1 MHNDTFNVSF
11 PIDMIKREERIV
23 TGVATAD
30 NIDKS
35 GDIIEFDASIKAFEG
50 WRGNIREMHAPVAV
64 GKAVSYEPVN
74 LVIDGKMYKGMQIS
88 AYISKGAQSTWEKVL
103 DGTLAAFSV
112 GGRVLERSSD
122 EDLTEETGKSIS
134 RITNYEL
141 GEISLVDNPAN
152 PAAVVELVKSNDD
165 GQLYYALDR
174 TDHQS
179 DDVDLLKNE
188 NGANVLSMN
197 DNSVTNDVDVLDAFS
212 IEEKV
217 SLLRRFVNWLA
228 NEEDA
233 DINSASDDLGKTEE
247 SSVEESEGEI
257 EMDINTMKEAFGTVI
272 EEKLPL
278 MKEELMS
285 DIVSYI
291 DDKIETAQKSV
302 EVEEAAAEEVVA
314 KAEAEAEVES
324 KTEEFDSMVVK
335 FREELDAAL
344 ATVEEQKSA
353 LSEATAKIEQIESS
367 GAIKKS
373 VESDESVDEEETVVK
388 EAETSFWGNFYLPN
402 DLIKSLGYDS

>member
-1 MHNDTFNVSF
+1 
-11 PIDMIKREERIV
+11 
-23 TGVATAD
+23 
-30 NIDKS
+30 
-35 GDIIEFDASIKAFEG
+35 
-50 WRGNIREMHAPVAV
+50 
-64 GKAVSYEPVN
+64 
-74 LVIDGKMYKGMQIS
+74 
-88 AYISKGAQSTWEKVL
+88 
-103 DGTLAAFSV
+103 
-112 GGRVLERSSD
+112 
-122 EDLTEETGKSIS
+122 
-134 RITNYEL
+134 
-141 GEISLVDNPAN
+141 
-152 PAAVVELVKSNDD
+152 
-165 GQLYYALDR
+165 
-174 TDHQS
+174 
-179 DDVDLLKNE
+179 
-188 NGANVLSMN
+188 
-197 DNSVTNDVDVLDAFS
+197 
-212 IEEKV
+212 
-217 SLLRRFVNWLA
+217 
-228 NEEDA
+228 
-233 DINSASDDLGKTEE
+233 
-247 SSVEESEGEI
+247 
-257 EMDINTMKEAFGTVI
+257 MDINTMKEAFGTVI

>member
-1 MHNDTFNVSF
+1 
-11 PIDMIKREERIV
+11 
-23 TGVATAD
+23 
-30 NIDKS
+30 
-35 GDIIEFDASIKAFEG
+35 
-50 WRGNIREMHAPVAV
+50 
-64 GKAVSYEPVN
+64 
-74 LVIDGKMYKGMQIS
+74 VIDGKMYKGMQIS

>member
-1 MHNDTFNVSF
+1 
-11 PIDMIKREERIV
+11 
-23 TGVATAD
+23 
-30 NIDKS
+30 
-35 GDIIEFDASIKAFEG
+35 
-50 WRGNIREMHAPVAV
+50 
-64 GKAVSYEPVN
+64 
-74 LVIDGKMYKGMQIS
+74 
-88 AYISKGAQSTWEKVL
+88 
-103 DGTLAAFSV
+103 
-112 GGRVLERSSD
+112 
-122 EDLTEETGKSIS
+122 
-134 RITNYEL
+134 
-141 GEISLVDNPAN
+141 
-152 PAAVVELVKSNDD
+152 
-165 GQLYYALDR
+165 
-174 TDHQS
+174 
-179 DDVDLLKNE
+179 
-188 NGANVLSMN
+188 
-197 DNSVTNDVDVLDAFS
+197 
-212 IEEKV
+212 V